1 MYEEKGGGNLFVTVG
16 TIRANSVTINRQF
29 FQGGFGVVRKESR
42 ALQATTKCCGNV
54 RRLHHKAALK
64 PLEVLLAYRS
74 GKSEHVTTQAP
85 RTGAQPSHAVLP
97 LESPHSTAV
106 TGGFRPSQSVNGGI
120 TSGYPERANVSQRGA
135 PRETRVCHGN
145 TW

>member
-1 MYEEKGGGNLFVTVG
+1 MGTSGAHPRPALAEMEPLSKCPGIAPQSGIEGLRSFVSIP
-16 TIRANSVTINRQF
+16 IRKIRTCF
-29 FQGGFGVVRKESR
+29 H
-42 ALQATTKCCGNV
+42 NV
-54 RRLHHKAALK
+54 
-64 PLEVLLAYRS
+64 S
-74 GKSEHVTTQAP
+74 P

-135 PRETRVCHGN
+135 PHATRVCQAVEGCVTQSVRAQGRVFSSHSPPLFRKLS
-145 TW
+145 TVKLA